1 MGLENQNL
9 TILETISIYDY
20 TTLSYCMVGLGFL
33 LMVASTIYLF
43 CRCKLKHIGPC
54 EMIPMSIFK
63 PFAIIFCI
71 GLVTLITSFIKFPC
85 YYKETG
91 EYKYVCLINDE
102 NTMKYVYEN
111 YDIVDAIG
119 DVYTIIEKKE

>member
-1 MGLENQNL
+1 MGLENQYL
-9 TILETISIYDY
+9 TILETVPFKDY
-20 TTLSYCMVGLGFL
+20 TVLSYAMLGIGFA
-33 LMVASTIYLF
+33 LMVLSVIYLA
-43 CRCKLKHIGPC
+43 CKSKHIGFH
-54 EMIPMSIFK
+54 ELLPMSIVK
-63 PFAIIFCI
+63 PFAITFCA
-71 GLVTLITSFIKFPC
+71 GLIILITSFIKFPC

-91 EYKYVCLINDE
+91 DYEYVCLINDE